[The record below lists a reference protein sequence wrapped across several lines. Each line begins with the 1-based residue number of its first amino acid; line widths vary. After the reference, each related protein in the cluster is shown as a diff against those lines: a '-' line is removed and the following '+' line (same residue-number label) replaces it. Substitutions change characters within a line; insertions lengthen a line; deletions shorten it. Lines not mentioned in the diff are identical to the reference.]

1 MKKILTILLVVF
13 AFSAYS
19 QTTIDYVYKRQP
31 IKFSKI
37 ALADTMFLSSESPY
51 GTYGN
56 LFVIDST
63 SDGRYFINDGY
74 AANDS
79 LTQIRSEISDTATQ
93 IRGDISDTATQIR
106 VELTDSTAQLRLDIS
121 DSLAIN
127 ISDTATQIRTELT
140 DSIAQLRLDISDTAT
155 QIRSELS
162 GSTYFQL
169 MGGKYLAIDSI
180 GYDSLV
186 IGGSSKDPNAVLQ
199 VNGQFNQ
206 SFNVISLTTD
216 SIYNARNGNI
226 VMLNNDGNLSKITN
240 CAIGTIITFTCLP
253 LVTSAILNPANF
265 TANGQVLRTPSG
277 LMKVFDAYDVFTII
291 CVAPAEFLLH
301 SESENN

>member
-63 SDGRYFINDGY
+63 LDGRFFINDGY
-74 AANDS
+74 ALADS
-79 LTQIRSEISDTATQ
+79 LSQIRSE
-93 IRGDISDTATQIR
+93 ISDTATQIR

>member
-63 SDGRYFINDGY
+63 SDGRFFINDGY
-74 AANDS
+74 ALADS
-79 LTQIRSEISDTATQ
+79 LSQIRSE
-93 IRGDISDTATQIR
+93 ISDTATQIR

>member
-63 SDGRYFINDGY
+63 LDGRFFINDGY
-74 AANDS
+74 ALADS
-79 LTQIRSEISDTATQ
+79 LSQIRSEISDTA
-93 IRGDISDTATQIR
+93 
-106 VELTDSTAQLRLDIS
+106 AQLRLDIS

-127 ISDTATQIRTELT
+127 ISDTATQIRAELT

-162 GSTYFQL
+162 DTATQIRSELSDSTYFQL
-169 MGGKYLAIDSI
+169 MGGKYLAINNT
-180 GYDSLV
+180 GYDSLI
-186 IGGSSKDPNAVLQ
+186 IGGNSKDPNAVLQ

-206 SFNVISLTTD
+206 SFTFMSPSANSV
-216 SIYNARNGNI
+216 YNARNGNI
-226 VMLNNDGNLSKITN
+226 VILNSDGNISGITN
-240 CAIGTIITFTCLP
+240 CAIGSVITFTCFTG
-253 LVTSAILNPANF
+253 VTNVILNPANF
-265 TANGQVLRTPSG
+265 IPNGQTLRIPNGSIKT
-277 LMKVFDAYDVFTII
+277 FDQYDVFTII
-291 CVAPAEFLLH
+291 CVADDEFLFH
-301 SESENN
+301 SESGDNQ

>member
-63 SDGRYFINDGY
+63 LDGRFFINDGY
-74 AANDS
+74 ALADS
-79 LTQIRSEISDTATQ
+79 LSQIRSEISDTA
-93 IRGDISDTATQIR
+93 
-106 VELTDSTAQLRLDIS
+106 AQLRLDIS

-127 ISDTATQIRTELT
+127 ISDTATQIRAELT

-162 GSTYFQL
+162 DSTYFQL
-169 MGGKYLAIDSI
+169 MGGKYLAINNI

-186 IGGSSKDPNAVLQ
+186 IGGNSKDPNAVLQ

-206 SFNVISLTTD
+206 SFSIMSLTTD
-216 SIYNARNGNI
+216 SIYNAKNGNI
-226 VMLNNDGNLSKITN
+226 VMLNNDGNISKIIN
-240 CAIGTIITFTCLP
+240 CAVGTIITFTCLP

-265 TANGQVLRTPSG
+265 SANGQLLKTPSG
-277 LMKVFDAYDVFTII
+277 SMKVFDAYDVFTII
-291 CVAPAEFLLH
+291 CVAPDEFLFH
-301 SESENN
+301 SESGDNQ